1 MPTQVSTEVIEDLA
15 VTPAKLSQK
24 LTQGTS
30 VATTSGTAIDINTA
44 IPSWAKR
51 ITIALS
57 GVSLSG
63 SSNTIIQVGSGSYT
77 TTGYT
82 STSAYAA
89 SANQAGVQSATN
101 GLCVYGG
108 SATNAFT
115 GLVTLVNISGNTWV
129 ESHSGLLNSTVG
141 VTGGGS
147 IALGGVLDRIRVA
160 TANGTDTF
168 DAGSIN
174 IIYE

>member
-1 MPTQVSTEVIEDLA
+1 MIADSA
-15 VTPAKLSQK
+15 VTPTKMSQP

-30 VATTSGTAIDINTA
+30 VVTTSGTTIDISTA
-44 IPSWAKR
+44 IPSWVKR
-51 ITIALS
+51 ITVALT

-63 SSNTIIQVGSGSYT
+63 SSNTVVQIGSGSYT

-82 STSAYAA
+82 STSVYAA
-89 SANQAGVQSATN
+89 SANQAGAQSATN
-101 GLCVYGG
+101 GFCVYGG
-108 SATNAFT
+108 SLSNAFT
-115 GLVTLVNISGNTWV
+115 GLVTLVNVGNNTWV
-129 ESHSGLLNSTVG
+129 EGHSGMLNSTVG

-147 IALGGVLDRIRVA
+147 IALGGVLDRIRIA

-168 DAGSIN
+168 DAGSVN